1 MDQEVREAELKQA
14 TADTLAAENAQLRAE
29 LDAMKQNQTKAAAV
43 VEADEIRGMTPS
55 RNATTIIIPH
65 QAFKNEKISPTT
77 RVDQGYDPSQR
88 FNGRQP

>member
-1 MDQEVREAELKQA
+1 MDQEVRETELTQA
-14 TADTLAAENAQLRAE
+14 KATKLADENAALRAE
-29 LDAMKQNQTKAAAV
+29 LDALKKNQTKTAEV

-65 QAFKNEKISPTT
+65 QSYKHEKISPTT